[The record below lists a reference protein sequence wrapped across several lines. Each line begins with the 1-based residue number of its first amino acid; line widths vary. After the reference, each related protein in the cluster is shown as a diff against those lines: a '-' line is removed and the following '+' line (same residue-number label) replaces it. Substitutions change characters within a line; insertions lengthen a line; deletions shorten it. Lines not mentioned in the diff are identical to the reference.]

1 MIIADIS
8 EAKGRLSSYLA
19 AVQAGEEVIIIDRGR
34 RVARII
40 KEPRRS
46 ASVAE
51 RLTGLA
57 AARLVTLPLEAP
69 FRDNPPPPRIGGRP
83 LSGIVCEDRR

>member
-1 MIIADIS
+1 MIIAGIS
-8 EAKGRLSSYLA
+8 EVKARLSSYLA
-19 AVQAGEEVIIIDRGR
+19 AVQTGDEVIITDRGR
-34 RVARII
+34 RVARIT

-69 FRDNPPPPRIGGRP
+69 FRDSPPPPRIGGRP
-83 LSGIVCEDRR
+83 LSAIVCEDRR